1 MTLEQV
7 AEQQQDEAAMEAL
20 QSNHAEHAAEMKRLR
35 RHVAGKLASEINHR
49 LGGERL
55 STWDVLDLVQRWHE
69 EMARE
74 FGRSCLL
81 SGRSRGGR
89 AEHGGLS

>member
-1 MTLEQV
+1 MTP
-7 AEQQQDEAAMEAL
+7 EQQYEDAQEMADA
-20 QSNHAEHAAEMKRLR
+20 SPSHAAHAQAMKKLR

-49 LGGERL
+49 LGGEQL

-81 SGRSRGGR
+81 SGRARG
-89 AEHGGLS
+89 